1 MILNPWPIAALATLA
16 AAGDTAGIDQV
27 IQLVNYGV
35 LGIIVIGAATGF
47 VEFKP
52 SVSRLVRYKDRQH
65 TQIDSLVKTY
75 EERVIPVLV
84 SANEMLA
91 RLAEEERRRRDRRE
105 WEEGRE
111 GPGREGLGREAL
123 GRERR
128 EPGREGLGREG
139 TGQPRDWDREQD
151 REPE

>member
-1 MILNPWPIAALATLA
+1 MIAGVVPGVVLALVVAAD
-16 AAGDTAGIDQV
+16 AGSNFGFDQI

-35 LGIIVIGAATGF
+35 LGIIVVGAATGF

-52 SVSRLVRYKDRQH
+52 SVSRLVRDNDRQH
-65 TQIDSLVKTY
+65 IQIESLVKTY

-105 WEEGRE
+105 WEESHNRSAE
-111 GPGREGLGREAL
+111 
-123 GRERR
+123 
-128 EPGREGLGREG
+128 
-139 TGQPRDWDREQD
+139 
-151 REPE
+151 